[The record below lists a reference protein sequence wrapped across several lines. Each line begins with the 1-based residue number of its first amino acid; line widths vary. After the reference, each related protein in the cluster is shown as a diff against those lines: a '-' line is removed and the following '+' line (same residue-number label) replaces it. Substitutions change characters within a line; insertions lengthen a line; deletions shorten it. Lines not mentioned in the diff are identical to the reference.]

1 MTSRRDLAGERVTSE
16 LDSMIGLALH
26 ERVAG
31 AVPSPETWEHIRGRV
46 ERLDGLKRAWIWRA
60 PDLVMRAA
68 VAVLARVDVL
78 LPAFDLSSNSPDE
91 CVDLGYGLGWVPILD
106 EHRMVMR
113 LVC

>member
-1 MTSRRDLAGERVTSE
+1 MTSRRDSERRRVTSE
-16 LDSMIGLALH
+16 LDGMVRLALH

-31 AVPSPETWEHIRGRV
+31 AVPSPQAWEQIRGRV
-46 ERLDGLKRAWIWRA
+46 ERLEGLRRAWIWQV
-60 PDLVMRAA
+60 PDLIVQAA

-78 LPAFDLSSNSPDE
+78 LPAFELPTDPPDD
-91 CVDLGYGLGWVPILD
+91 CIVHGYGLAWVPILD

>member
-46 ERLDGLKRAWIWRA
+46 ERLDGLRRAWIWQA

-68 VAVLARVDVL
+68 ISVLARVDVL
-78 LPAFDLSSNSPDE
+78 LPVFDPSSNPRDE
-91 CVDLGYGLGWVPILD
+91 CIAWGYDLGWVPILD

>member
-1 MTSRRDLAGERVTSE
+1 MTSRRDLAGGRVTSE

-31 AVPSPETWEHIRGRV
+31 AVPPPETWEHIRGRV
-46 ERLDGLKRAWIWRA
+46 ERLDGLRRAWIWQA
-60 PDLVMRAA
+60 PNLVMRAA
-68 VAVLARVDVL
+68 TTVLARVDVL
-78 LPAFDLSSNSPDE
+78 LSAFDPSFNSPDE
-91 CVDLGYGLGWVPILD
+91 CIAREYDLGWVPILD